1 MSQTALPLIIH
12 HLESNAEVAI
22 QNVEANGLDRAR
34 GFVDWIR
41 EVYSGARLVAV
52 DKEITTAQ
60 QAYNQAM
67 S

>member
-1 MSQTALPLIIH
+1 MSQTPT
-12 HLESNAEVAI
+12 
-22 QNVEANGLDRAR
+22 EAFEAYVYDRAAAMIGR
-34 GFVDWIR
+34 AGER
-41 EVYSGARLVAV
+41 AAKRPGEMPYMAV